1 MDPLEPDMFHPAC
14 PSSIMPI
21 RIGDKWSAMIII
33 CLEQGPRRFSELRVP
48 IRAATPKVLT
58 QTLRAL
64 ERDGM
69 ITRTVYA
76 EVPPRVE
83 YELTPLGRTL
93 LDLVAACRRWAHEHL
108 PTVLAAR
115 DAYVNHTTKQI

>member
-1 MDPLEPDMFHPAC
+1 MFAPEC

-21 RIGDKWSAMIII
+21 RVGDKWSAGV
-33 CLEQGPRRFSELRVP
+33 LLSLADGPRRFSELRVP
-48 IRAATPKVLT
+48 LRATPKVLT
-58 QTLRAL
+58 ETLRAM

-76 EVPPRVE
+76 E
-83 YELTPLGRTL
+83 
-93 LDLVAACRRWAHEHL
+93 EHL

-115 DAYVNHTTKQI
+115 AAYQEKVS

>member
-1 MDPLEPDMFHPAC
+1 
-14 PSSIMPI
+14 MPI
-21 RIGDKWSAMIII
+21 RVGDKWSAMVVL

-48 IRAATPKVLT
+48 LHAATPKVLT

-76 EVPPRVE
+76 EVPARVE
-83 YELTPLGRTL
+83 YELTALGRTL
-93 LDLVAACRRWAHEHL
+93 LEPIAAGRRWVADHMPDL
-108 PTVLAAR
+108 LAAR
-115 DAYVNHTTKQI
+115 DAYEGRATGAG